1 MNYIIYGK
9 KIGDRCYGAINLHEG
24 KVGVGLVYATLIPDC
39 GRAKMYADK
48 LAEMVPGFIF
58 QVRGAGTRKVYYE
71 RPASRRN
78 RYERRGVFFSSLAP
92 GGRSATSRPPF
103 RECRGAG

>member
-1 MNYIIYGK
+1 MRPDFHLVLTERARSDELYRLWEE
-9 KIGDRCYGAINLHEG
+9 IGARCYGAINLHEG

-71 RPASRRN
+71 K
-78 RYERRGVFFSSLAP
+78 
-92 GGRSATSRPPF
+92 
-103 RECRGAG
+103 AGKPEESV

>member
-1 MNYIIYGK
+1 MRPDFHLVLTERAGSDELYRLWEENWRPLLWRY
-9 KIGDRCYGAINLHEG
+9 NLHEG

-48 LAEMVPGFIF
+48 MAEMVPGFIF

-71 RPASRRN
+71 K
-78 RYERRGVFFSSLAP
+78 
-92 GGRSATSRPPF
+92 
-103 RECRGAG
+103 AGKPEESV

>member
-1 MNYIIYGK
+1 MRPDFHLVLTERAGSDELYRLWK
-9 KIGDRCYGAINLHEG
+9 KIGARCYGAINLHEG

-71 RPASRRN
+71 K
-78 RYERRGVFFSSLAP
+78 
-92 GGRSATSRPPF
+92 
-103 RECRGAG
+103 AGKPEEPV

>member
-1 MNYIIYGK
+1 MNYIVYGK
-9 KIGDRCYGAINLHEG
+9 KIGARCYGAINLHEG

-39 GRAKMYADK
+39 DRAK

-71 RPASRRN
+71 K
-78 RYERRGVFFSSLAP
+78 
-92 GGRSATSRPPF
+92 
-103 RECRGAG
+103 AGKPEESV

>member
-1 MNYIIYGK
+1 MNYIVYGK
-9 KIGDRCYGAINLHEG
+9 KIGARCYGAINLHEG

-58 QVRGAGTRKVYYE
+58 QVRGAALARSTMKRRQAGGIGMSAGEPSFLLWLRESFSRKQ
-71 RPASRRN
+71 
-78 RYERRGVFFSSLAP
+78 
-92 GGRSATSRPPF
+92 TPF

>member
-1 MNYIIYGK
+1 MRP
-9 KIGDRCYGAINLHEG
+9 DFH
-24 KVGVGLVYATLIPDC
+24 LVLTERAGSDELYRLWEEKLIPDC

-71 RPASRRN
+71 K
-78 RYERRGVFFSSLAP
+78 
-92 GGRSATSRPPF
+92 
-103 RECRGAG
+103 AGKPEESV